1 MTNSHA
7 NTCPLSQRVLLDEYF
22 MEHRTQVL
30 DLAAFLDR
38 LDRSVEHNA
47 ADDFR
52 YVALRAALGALSAAT
67 SGRVETIQMLLSDP
81 DVRLLD
87 ERDRQNAQGA
97 FQSEAEVRP

>member
-1 MTNSHA
+1 MTNPHA
-7 NTCPLSQRVLLDEYF
+7 NTCPLSQRALLDDYF

-67 SGRVETIQMLLSDP
+67 PGRVETIQMLLSDP

-87 ERDRQNAQGA
+87 ERDRQSAQGA
-97 FQSEAEVRP
+97 FQPGPEVRP